1 MTNRTDIEMQPV
13 IPSLANQFHEN
24 SNPFKWNRPV
34 KGSREAKRIEEPVIL
49 YRKEYDTNPALFF
62 DLIKRISDYMLLNG
76 NSLYNFGN
84 ENQPYLIDAVAGKL
98 NPKQYHTAENTYGEP
113 GAVPIRDNHFY
124 YSSKSHLLGEVTSH
138 PFKFSSKNVS
148 NQYSRGQIKR
158 RAKNGAKLVTNLFA
172 EFAGEQGTDISF
184 AKDPK
189 INMTGSKKDIFDRLN
204 EHEKLDNIIYKLL
217 QDINYRHN
225 FLELSKEAFDTKF
238 DVNAEFASIEVVN
251 GDVRFKHLRPDQVS
265 WIANKRI
272 KTLEDDAVIAAC
284 SIDYLSFTEIMN
296 KYGMELNT
304 GTGAAGI
311 LDAMERIRD
320 KGLGFYDPD
329 RNYFS
334 EYFHKANRST
344 SHMYQDDPDYK
355 PDTWLRINHMNSCF
369 YPFQRTVEGLS
380 YSILEQKNYFKV
392 IVPTRYVVEF
402 DGKTINKNLWEKW
415 LRDDFHRDLVPS
427 FTELE
432 IGEKAP
438 KGSFVVD
445 KPKTVLY
452 EATRLGH
459 GTLVNVGEYKYRAE
473 KSSRGSYLGLPIV
486 AQISYDKS
494 FGLVGYNFAYL
505 TNIMF
510 NRVEEITIGIGL
522 SNALLIDTASGLDP
536 MSFMYNARRS
546 GVALYNSSKMNGA
559 NQAASRHLDILKL
572 GNNIEEV
579 QNIMAMIGMMKLLYE
594 NMIGSSPQAQGVAQP
609 YSGAKETQ
617 LNIANQ
623 SLLKQ
628 MKFWEHSLFMNQ
640 VLQRCADVAKFVFA
654 RDEVINVTLS
664 NGEKEL
670 LRLSKDLS
678 LADFDIFLESGID
691 LANKK
696 TKIDQAVAS
705 VLASGGID
713 MIEPLINIL
722 ITDNPNEAMAIF
734 RENKDKL
741 SAMMAAQQE
750 ASQRAAQQQ
759 AQLEAQKNQIPIAV
773 QQTRNEGLL
782 NVQAMKMQERSAS
795 EDFKGHMSD
804 IKYNQ
809 ENQNRFV
816 DHDLMMDQETH
827 RAALQNSMTQRT
839 QEPKP
844 QE

>member
-1 MTNRTDIEMQPV
+1 MNHTA

-24 SNPFKWNRPV
+24 SNPFRWNRPV

-49 YRKEYDTNPALFF
+49 WKKEYETNQTAFF
-62 DLIKRISDYMLLNG
+62 DKIRNISDYMLLNG
-76 NSLYNFGN
+76 NTLYNFDN
-84 ENQPYLIDAVAGKL
+84 DNQPYLIDAVKGKL
-98 NPKQYHTAENTYGEP
+98 NQKEYHTAENTYGER
-113 GAVPIRDNHFY
+113 GAIPIRDNHFY
-124 YSSKSHLLGEVTSH
+124 YASKSHLLGEVTSH

-148 NQYSRGQIKR
+148 NQFSHDMIKKR
-158 RAKNGAKLVTNLFA
+158 SKTGAKLVTNLFA
-172 EFAGEQGTDISF
+172 EFLGEQGVDIGF

-189 INMTGSKKDIFDRLN
+189 VNMTGSKKEIFDRLN
-204 EHEKLDNIIYKLL
+204 EHEKMENIIYKLL

-225 FLELSKEAFDTKF
+225 FLELSRDAFDTKF
-238 DVNAEFASIEVVN
+238 DVNAEFAMIEVIN
-251 GDVRFKHLRPDQVS
+251 GDVRFKHLQPHQVS
-265 WIANKRI
+265 WIASKRV
-272 KTLEDDAVIAAC
+272 KTLEDDAVIAA
-284 SIDYLSFTEIMN
+284 SAIDYLSFTEIMN
-296 KYGMELNT
+296 KYGMQLNT
-304 GTGAAGI
+304 GTGARGI
-311 LDAMERIRD
+311 LDAMERIREGGM
-320 KGLGFYDPD
+320 GLGNYDPD

-334 EYFHKANRST
+334 EYFHRANRST
-344 SHMYQDDPDYK
+344 SDMYENDPTYQ
-355 PDTWLRINHMNSCF
+355 PVTWSRFNYMNSCF
-369 YPFQRTVEGLS
+369 YPFQKTVDALN
-380 YSILEQKNYFKV
+380 YSVLEQKNYFKM

-402 DGKTINKNLWEKW
+402 DGKQINKTNWEKW
-415 LRDDFHRDLVPS
+415 LKNDYSRDLIPS
-427 FTELE
+427 FTELG
-432 IGEKAP
+432 IDEKAP
-438 KGSFVVD
+438 KGAFVVD
-445 KPKTVLY
+445 KPKSELW

-459 GTLVNVGEYKYRAE
+459 GTLINVGRYEYTPERKG
-473 KSSRGSYLGLPIV
+473 RGSYVGLPIV

-494 FGLVGYNFAYL
+494 FALVGYTFAYL

-522 SNALLIDTASGLDP
+522 SSALLIDTASGLDP

-559 NQAASRHLDILKL
+559 SQAASKHLDILKL

-579 QNIMAMIGMMKLLYE
+579 QNIMAMIGMMKMLYE
-594 NMIGSSPQAQGVAQP
+594 NMIGSSPQAQGVAQK

-654 RDEVINVTLS
+654 REDIINVTLS

-670 LRLSKDLS
+670 LRLSPDLI

-696 TKIDQAVAS
+696 NKIDQAVTS

-734 RENKDKL
+734 RENKERIGV
-741 SAMMAAQQE
+741 MMAKQQE
-750 ASQRAAQQQ
+750 AQQAAQQQ
-759 AQLEAQKNQIPIAV
+759 AAQFEAQKMQVPIAV
-773 QQTRNEGLL
+773 QETRNQGMIE
-782 NVQAMKMQERSAS
+782 VKRMDMQERASS
-795 EDFKGHMSD
+795 EDHKGNLSD

-809 ENQNRFV
+809 QMEEKFV
-816 DHDLMMDQETH
+816 NHDLIMDQETH
-827 RAALQNSMTQRT
+827 KASLQERIA
-839 QEPKP
+839 QEFERQP
-844 QE
+844 ER